1 MSLIGIRHGKD
12 GIRRSKTVCD
22 VRPDISTTERNGR
35 TKKKNIFSKMLRS
48 LSKLSKRNKQTTSN
62 HEKAES
68 AVLSSSGHGSSGTD
82 SVLNESKNVEFE
94 NVCGLPGTSFG
105 DNSAHTH
112 GSDSASTGYVS
123 EGSSRRMTSSLNNIN
138 STVKPTSNIDLERE
152 NKLAKR
158 AHAARFRSET
168 DFVRQAVATSQNRRQ
183 AASDTDMDRDETDLE
198 TDEDRESDLQTEETD
213 EPSDSFYTSDCSSTS
228 YVTDEDSGGGG
239 GAGAG
244 GGTPST
250 RYNQREIS
258 RSNSVLDSYRQRAA
272 PLRHMEQRHTHRNK
286 NPPLTSRKLPTIS
299 RTMSAREFNTMGTS
313 NSDSLKWRST
323 PDEPVIA
330 PPTAP
335 SPALKARIMRLTLGE
350 QIDTNSDSNDEN
362 KKSKA
367 DEHNSHS
374 SASPMMRSKSQ
385 VKEIASKFLNTESHD
400 DQLHRPVDLKRTQ
413 STNINTYKSR
423 PTVLEKFAPKLE
435 QENQPDVTDVTKP
448 VGIRRTQSTKILD
461 LAANLFQ
468 PTAEIKPD
476 EVEKPKPGKV
486 HQRKLP
492 TRSQTCRMSSPK
504 AIQRRQSNDSFIREL
519 LEMAKVEVNL
529 GDEKPAKTNDFKS
542 QISQASTKIAR
553 RKTLKSE
560 EDLEKPLS
568 CLRATKSTTVPSST
582 DKSDAQPTMVNVR
595 GKVEELDPFVKEILS
610 SDSVPKAVKTKI
622 REECWSLFN
631 DPRTP
636 KGVKQC
642 ILNTMLSKTQT
653 E

>member
-1 MSLIGIRHGKD
+1 MLTPSFLEMSLIGLRHGKD

-138 STVKPTSNIDLERE
+138 ATVKPTSNIDLERE

-168 DFVRQAVATSQNRRQ
+168 DFVRQAVATTQNRRQ
-183 AASDTDMDRDETDLE
+183 AALDTDLDRDETDLE

-239 GAGAG
+239 GA
-244 GGTPST
+244 TPNA

-272 PLRHMEQRHTHRNK
+272 PLRHMASTSSHHRTK
-286 NPPLTSRKLPTIS
+286 NPPVTRKLPSIS
-299 RTMSAREFNTMGTS
+299 RTMSAREFNTLGA
-313 NSDSLKWRST
+313 SDSLKWRST

-385 VKEIASKFLNTESHD
+385 VKEIASKFLNTEIKHND

-413 STNINTYKSR
+413 STNINSYKSR
-423 PTVLEKFAPKLE
+423 PTVLEKFAPKVRL
-435 QENQPDVTDVTKP
+435 NHYDTTTNVVCL
-448 VGIRRTQSTKILD
+448 VGT
-461 LAANLFQ
+461 
-468 PTAEIKPD
+468 
-476 EVEKPKPGKV
+476 GK
-486 HQRKLP
+486 P
-492 TRSQTCRMSSPK
+492 TRSHRCDKTRRHPSHTINQNSGSRRKLVSTNRRNQTGRGGKTKTGQSSPK
-504 AIQRRQSNDSFIREL
+504 KTANTLPNVQNVF
-519 LEMAKVEVNL
+519 AKS
-529 GDEKPAKTNDFKS
+529 D
-542 QISQASTKIAR
+542 
-553 RKTLKSE
+553 
-560 EDLEKPLS
+560 
-568 CLRATKSTTVPSST
+568 STTPI
-582 DKSDAQPTMVNVR
+582 KR
-595 GKVEELDPFVKEILS
+595 
-610 SDSVPKAVKTKI
+610 
-622 REECWSLFN
+622 
-631 DPRTP
+631 
-636 KGVKQC
+636 
-642 ILNTMLSKTQT
+642 
-653 E
+653 

>member
-48 LSKLSKRNKQTTSN
+48 LSKLSKRNKHQTTSN
-62 HEKAES
+62 HHEKAES

-138 STVKPTSNIDLERE
+138 QTVKPTSNIDLERE

-239 GAGAG
+239 G
-244 GGTPST
+244 GTP

-272 PLRHMEQRHTHRNK
+272 PLRHMQARSK
-286 NPPLTSRKLPTIS
+286 NPPVTSRKLPTIS
-299 RTMSAREFNTMGTS
+299 RTMSAREFNTVG
-313 NSDSLKWRST
+313 NSDLKWRSQ
-323 PDEPVIA
+323 PDEPGAVIA
-330 PPTAP
+330 PPTGAP

-367 DEHNSHS
+367 DESQHS
-374 SASPMMRSKSQ
+374 SVSPMMRSKSQ
-385 VKEIASKFLNTESHD
+385 VKEIASKFLNTESND

-435 QENQPDVTDVTKP
+435 QENQPDNVTDVTKP

-504 AIQRRQSNDSFIREL
+504 AIQRRQSSDSFIREL